1 MALGRLIAEST
12 VSTPTPLFYRFIT
25 TASMMMCGWLA
36 RGPIRF
42 LQKKKRTDKIDES
55 KGRRLSRQ

>member
-12 VSTPTPLFYRFIT
+12 VSTPTPFYRFIT

-36 RGPIRF
+36 RGPLRF